1 MYNIQTLNKIS
12 KTGLGQLNPDKY
24 TCADEIAN
32 PDAIILRSFSMHEME
47 LPKSLLAVAR
57 AGAGVNNIPI
67 DRCSE
72 QGVVVFNTPG
82 ANANAV
88 KELVIASLL
97 LASRKVAAGIEW
109 VKGQKDA
116 GDTLSKVV
124 EKGKSSFAGPEIK
137 GKKLGV
143 IGLGAIGV
151 MVCNSAYALGMEVI
165 GYDPYIS
172 VDAAW
177 GLSRAVK
184 RATTLKE
191 IYETCD
197 YITLHIP
204 LNNETRGMIGEE
216 TLKSTKDG
224 VRILNFSRGELVDS
238 AAIIDAINS
247 GKVASYV
254 TDFPTAEMLDVEN
267 ITPMPHLGASTPES
281 EENCAYMAANE
292 LKQYLEF
299 GNIVNS
305 VNFPNC
311 SMPMETKFRVCIIH
325 KNIPNM
331 LGQVSTMFADAGINI
346 CHMINKSKGD
356 NAYTLVDVDQP
367 CDSIVEKIN
376 AIEGI
381 LSTRVIR

>member
-1 MYNIQTLNKIS
+1 
-12 KTGLGQLNPDKY
+12 
-24 TCADEIAN
+24 
-32 PDAIILRSFSMHEME
+32 
-47 LPKSLLAVAR
+47 
-57 AGAGVNNIPI
+57 
-67 DRCSE
+67 
-72 QGVVVFNTPG
+72 
-82 ANANAV
+82 
-88 KELVIASLL
+88 
-97 LASRKVAAGIEW
+97 
-109 VKGQKDA
+109 
-116 GDTLSKVV
+116 
-124 EKGKSSFAGPEIK
+124 IK
-137 GKKLGV
+137 
-143 IGLGAIGV
+143 
-151 MVCNSAYALGMEVI
+151 
-165 GYDPYIS
+165 
-172 VDAAW
+172 
-177 GLSRAVK
+177 
-184 RATTLKE
+184 
-191 IYETCD
+191 
-197 YITLHIP
+197 
-204 LNNETRGMIGEE
+204 
-216 TLKSTKDG
+216 
-224 VRILNFSRGELVDS
+224 
-238 AAIIDAINS
+238 S

-356 NAYTLVDVDQP
+356 NAYTLVDVDEP

-376 AIEGI
+376 GIDGI

>member
-12 KTGLGQLNPDKY
+12 KAGLGQLNPDKY

-67 DRCSE
+67 DKCSE

-151 MVCNSAYALGMEVI
+151 MVSNSADALGMEVI
-165 GYDPYIS
+165 GYDPFIS

-184 RATTLKE
+184 RANTLKE

-224 VRILNFSRGELVDS
+224 VRILNFSRGELVDTQ
-238 AAIIDAINS
+238 AIIDAIKS

-331 LGQVSTMFADAGINI
+331 LGQVSTIFADAGINI

-356 NAYTLVDVDQP
+356 NAYTLVDVDEP
-367 CDSIVEKIN
+367 CDNIVEKIN
-376 AIEGI
+376 GIDGI